1 MTHYFV
7 HCTTITTV
15 ATAANT
21 APSEDVEAAPGDW
34 QVSVIT
40 HAMLEAGQLTPMA
53 LAQSIRRYRPLLRTA
68 VDKYDNSVNSSSSSN
83 SSSVAAASPGQAAV
97 LVAAGRAWPHNSQQY
112 LTAVRLLLAEGAV
125 SPAAGVAHFFK
136 QESSDVWATSTTLW
150 HVLRLSLQ
158 SQLDAVKAA
167 AVALSTARSNM
178 QRSRSS
184 SASSA
189 SSADADDAMDS
200 DGSAAGAGADSA
212 AAQSLQAAVRDM
224 HALARSTVAAFT
236 AALESALAQYADAG
250 VTDPAS
256 DAWWVTATSHFKA
269 AVRMLLSAPPVPP
282 SLAAAAMGKKRFTS
296 TVAAVPAGVFS
307 RPEQCSEPVA
317 VLLQC
322 AEVAAA
328 GA

>member
-1 MTHYFV
+1 L
-7 HCTTITTV
+7 CI
-15 ATAANT
+15 ALLLLLLLLLLLNAA
-21 APSEDVEAAPGDW
+21 ASEDVETAPGDW

-68 VDKYDNSVNSSSSSN
+68 VDKFDNSVNSSSSSG
-83 SSSVAAASPGQAAV
+83 SSAVAASPGQAAV

-125 SPAAGVAHFFK
+125 SPAAGVAHCFK

-158 SQLDAVKAA
+158 SQLDAVTAA
-167 AVALSTARSNM
+167 AVALSTARSNV

-184 SASSA
+184 SASG
-189 SSADADDAMDS
+189 ADADDAMDS
-200 DGSAAGAGADSA
+200 DGSATGADSA
-212 AAQSLQAAVRDM
+212 AAQILQAAVRDI

-250 VTDPAS
+250 VSDPAS

-296 TVAAVPAGVFS
+296 TVAAVPAGVFA
-307 RPEQCSEPVA
+307 RPEHCSEPVA